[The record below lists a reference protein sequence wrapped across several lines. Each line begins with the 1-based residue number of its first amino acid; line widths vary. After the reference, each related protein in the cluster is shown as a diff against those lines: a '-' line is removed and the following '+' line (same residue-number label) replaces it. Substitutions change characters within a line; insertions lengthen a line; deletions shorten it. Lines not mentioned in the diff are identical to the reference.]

1 MKSVGE
7 AMGIGRTF
15 TEAFLKA
22 YGSRELERGRADA
35 VAEPGRQSARR
46 AASLVPRAR
55 SSRRAEELES
65 GDLLRAKRAGWG
77 DDSIGARS
85 A

>member
-22 YGSRELERGRADA
+22 PLARDRRRVAPRICTPGSIGSSSVRDMLERVRSDDL
-35 VAEPGRQSARR
+35 VEPDWLPSSASGSQS
-46 AASLVPRAR
+46 VPT
-55 SSRRAEELES
+55 SR
-65 GDLLRAKRAGWG
+65 GV
-77 DDSIGARS
+77 
-85 A
+85 